1 MGKTTPIFRPDPG
14 RTIASATSA
23 HTRLRVYRAVWGGLR
38 AFVTERGDYLIGTG
52 LYLLAAALLLYRI
65 GGWPPYA
72 YNWETYTA
80 WRFFQFWDHPSPDIF
95 RLTEGLMTDSGQ
107 SPLVALPVW
116 LSFEV
121 GGVGLASMRVGVA
134 LLAGLAVPL
143 CWLVGRRLTGHYEGL
158 LAAVLL
164 AITPSFLLYGRTA
177 TLVGISLVPALTT
190 VYVLLRYL
198 REPARWGWLAALQGL
213 LVAGAYAYAPVR
225 LLWPVSLI
233 LIGLELV
240 TRRGNRRLLMGG
252 LAVTA
257 LALPAALVLLFYGAK
272 QDPIGAINSYYY
284 ARGEQVAAF
293 SADPQS
299 YTSYLRLSPEE
310 RQQAQQ
316 GKLPGTPVE
325 LMARL
330 MAQNAH
336 DYACL
341 LLDLNT
347 RPVLTDHWNEHGRL
361 YAGVLVPFFLA
372 GFCCVLWR
380 ARPRIRRKR
389 RYAGESEGEG
399 ESKYDGHDGQGGS
412 GEQGARG
419 RGNHEPGTTAYR
431 ALLVLFLGFSL
442 PILLTSRV
450 HVGRLI
456 FALPL
461 LMVIVACGYA
471 WLIRLLDARVLRRWP
486 VAVGRNWK
494 WKLKLS
500 VLVAGTAALVGMVA
514 WSAWTD
520 YNVPP
525 SPTRENSVVALLR
538 HLRSEL
544 RPGSGAGVALVDD
557 DKAYVEGEVI
567 YAGAYRLELDGVYR
581 FVNLTEVQST
591 PASAQAEAK
600 ARANPGDNRPPLYF
614 GGVLTRLQTPGSMPD
629 LCGSI
634 YLVTPAVEQAFT
646 GAAGKIQQACGRP
659 VRYIVLP

>member
-14 RTIASATSA
+14 QTIASATPA

-121 GGVGLASMRVGVA
+121 GGVGLTSMRVGVA

-143 CWLVGRRLTGHYEGL
+143 CWLVGRRLAGHYEGL
-158 LAAVLL
+158 LAALLL

-198 REPARWGWLAALQGL
+198 REPQRWGWLAALQGL
-213 LVAGAYAYAPVR
+213 LVAGAYAYAPIR
-225 LLWPVSLI
+225 LLWPLSLLLMGVE
-233 LIGLELV
+233 LIA
-240 TRRGNRRLLMGG
+240 RRDRHRLLMGG

-272 QDPIGAINSYYY
+272 QHPIGAINSYYY
-284 ARGEQVAAF
+284 ARGEQVAAL

-316 GKLPGTPVE
+316 GKLPGTPE
-325 LMARL
+325 LML
-330 MAQNAH
+330 KLVAQNAQ
-336 DYACL
+336 DLVNL

-389 RYAGESEGEG
+389 PYAGENEG
-399 ESKYDGHDGQGGS
+399 ESKYEGHGGQGES
-412 GEQGARG
+412 GEQGV

-456 FALPL
+456 FALPP
-461 LMVIVACGYA
+461 LMVIVACGYI
-471 WLIRLLDARVLRRWP
+471 WLVRLLDARVLRRWP
-486 VAVGRNWK
+486 AVGRNWK
-494 WKLKLS
+494 WKRS
-500 VLVAGTAALVGMVA
+500 VLVASTAALVGVVA

-525 SPTRENSVVALLR
+525 SPTRENRVVALLR
-538 HLRSEL
+538 HLRGEL

-567 YAGAYRLELDGVYR
+567 YAGAYRLELDRVYR
-581 FVNLTEVQST
+581 FVNLTEAQST
-591 PASAQAEAK
+591 PASAQAEAHR
-600 ARANPGDNRPPLYF
+600 RADPGDNRPPLYF

-634 YLVTPAVEQAFT
+634 YLVTPAVEQAFI
-646 GAAGKIQQACGRP
+646 GAAGRIQQACGRP